1 LACFARIAG
10 NTTNITLN
18 DTAKNITPII
28 IDDAI
33 SAESFTLYSE
43 KKQMLN
49 TIKHASKKA

>member
-1 LACFARIAG
+1 M
-10 NTTNITLN
+10 TLN
-18 DTAKNITPII
+18 DTAKNITPIT